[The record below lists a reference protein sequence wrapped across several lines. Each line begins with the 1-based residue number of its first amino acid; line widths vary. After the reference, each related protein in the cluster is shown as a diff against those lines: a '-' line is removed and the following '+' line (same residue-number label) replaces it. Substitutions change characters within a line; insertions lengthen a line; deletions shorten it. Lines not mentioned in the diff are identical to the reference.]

1 MGMIANA
8 LKPRNAAVSVPI
20 PNTPSGGVFGV
31 STGNYAATTRAYLG
45 NEIVSAG
52 INLIATSAAEP
63 HIVGKRWR
71 RNKREG
77 QVKASALA
85 KMGMQ
90 NRAGYR
96 PQDAYLIRNGYY
108 EELPDHPLVELLNN
122 PNPRY
127 MSRGQF
133 WESMVVSYFLAGNAY
148 ALKVRTTI
156 GDQVAELWPLR
167 PDRVKPVPGNMA
179 AGEPFILNYEYT
191 VNGAKTIFQTKDV
204 VHFRARN
211 PDPLAV
217 EGLSPILALLPRV
230 NIDWYMRNFL
240 STFFERGGAGA
251 GASLNVKGRLDQSE
265 KDSLR
270 DRFKR
275 MFSAGQFDILVTAAD
290 DVTYTPFTLNRGLR
304 DALPKE
310 IDAVNEA
317 RIAMVLGIPG
327 AILGLLI
334 GYETSSYANQ
344 RQAWQIFWDITMTPL
359 LSDLDDVMLMSFK
372 DEPGLT
378 GVDEICFDLSD
389 IKALQE
395 DVDAIQTRARA
406 NLAAGGWAIEEFREM
421 TGVDPIPP
429 KNMTFLIP
437 SNMNVRMGGELEDP
451 EPVAPPPAQIAAP
464 AEEDEEPVTNRL
476 GRRRITQDP
485 VARAVWGQLESLRI
499 DHPRMT
505 VEQRCSRVGISR
517 STYFRYQEEFSE

>member
-1 MGMIANA
+1 MGMIANV
-8 LKPRNAAVSVPI
+8 LKPKNLNVPI
-20 PNTPSGGVFGV
+20 PLPSAANVFGA
-31 STGNYAATTRAYLG
+31 STGSYSATTRAYLG

-108 EELPDHPLVELLNN
+108 EEVPGHPLIELLNN
-122 PNPRY
+122 PNPY
-127 MSRGQF
+127 ISRGQF
-133 WESMVVSYFLAGNAY
+133 WEWMVVSYFLAGNAY
-148 ALKVRTTI
+148 ALKARTKL
-156 GDQVAELWPLR
+156 GNVVAELWPLR
-167 PDRVKPVPGNMA
+167 PDQVKPIPGNMA
-179 AGEPFILNYEYT
+179 AGEPFILHYEYT
-191 VNGAKTIFQTKDV
+191 VNGAKTILPAKDV
-204 VHFRARN
+204 MHFKARN
-211 PDPLAV
+211 PNNLY

-230 NIDWYMRNFL
+230 NIDGFMRNFL

-251 GASLNVKGRLDQSE
+251 GANLNVKGRMDQSE

-359 LSDLDDVMLMSFK
+359 LSDLDDVMEMSFK

-451 EPVAPPPAQIAAP
+451 EPVAPPAQIAAP
-464 AEEDEEPVTNRL
+464 ADDGEDPPQNRV
-476 GRRRITQDP
+476 GRRRITEDP
-485 VARAVWGQLESLRI
+485 VARAVWDQGQALLR

-505 VEQRCSRVGISR
+505 VEQVSLRVGVSDR
-517 STYFRYQEEFSE
+517 TWRRYREAFED